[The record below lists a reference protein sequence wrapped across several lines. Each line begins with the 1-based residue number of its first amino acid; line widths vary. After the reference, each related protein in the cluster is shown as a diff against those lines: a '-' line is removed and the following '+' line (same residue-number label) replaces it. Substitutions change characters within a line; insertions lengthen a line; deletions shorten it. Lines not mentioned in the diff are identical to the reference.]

1 MSFHATPADVAAW
14 GNVRRLWWPSLLLGL
29 AAIAVGVAAFAWPDT
44 TIRVV
49 GVLFGLNLLI
59 TGLVRAGLC
68 LVLPYPALYRVLGVV
83 FGVLAAIVGI
93 VCLRNAFASAVVLVL
108 FVAIGWLLDGMI
120 EIAAGLTGTDDPMRA
135 WRVGVGLLYLITAAL
150 VLVWPALSLRTFLS
164 VGAVALIV
172 IGVAQVA
179 MSIGEA
185 RTSHLPADPTAAEA
199 TP

>member
-1 MSFHATPADVAAW
+1 MSFNPTAADIAGWV
-14 GNVRRLWWPSLLLGL
+14 NVRRLWWPSLLLGL
-29 AAIAVGVAAFAWPDT
+29 AAIAVGIAALAWPDT

-68 LVLPYPALYRVLGVV
+68 LVLPYPAFYRVLGVV

-93 VCLRNAFASAVVLVL
+93 ICLRNAIASAVVLVL
-108 FVAIGWLLDGMI
+108 FVAIGWLLDGI
-120 EIAAGLTGTDDPMRA
+120 VEIAAGVTGTDDPMRA
-135 WRVGVGLLYLITAAL
+135 WRIAVGVMYVLTAVI

-179 MSIGEA
+179 LSIGEA
-185 RTSHLPADPTAAEA
+185 RTSRLPGDHTVAEA
-199 TP
+199 AS